1 MAVILISSEV
11 EEICLLSD
19 RVIVMGGGAII
30 GTFEG
35 ERINEREI
43 TTCYL
48 QSAKSR

>member
-1 MAVILISSEV
+1 VILISSEV

-19 RVIVMGGGAII
+19 RVVVMGNGRIL

-35 ERINEREI
+35 DHINEREI